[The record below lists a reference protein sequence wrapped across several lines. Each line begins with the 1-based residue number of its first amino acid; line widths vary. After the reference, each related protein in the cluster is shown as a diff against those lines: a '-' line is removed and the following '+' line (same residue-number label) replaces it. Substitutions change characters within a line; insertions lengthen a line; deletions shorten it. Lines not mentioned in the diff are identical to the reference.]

1 MKNLKMPLINCKIDL
16 DLNLSKK
23 CLLVGKNGDQE
34 PAFSITDAKIYVEV
48 VTLSTQDNEKLLE
61 QLKSSFKRTTNWDR
75 YESKINRNTKLVV
88 RLLNWSKFS
97 RSK

>member
-1 MKNLKMPLINCKIDL
+1 MKNLKLPLINCKINL

-48 VTLSTQDNEKLLE
+48 VTLSTKDNEKLLE
-61 QLKSSFKRTTNWDR
+61 QLKSGFKRTTNWDR
-75 YESKINRNTKLVV
+75 YESKIERKTKLVV

>member
-1 MKNLKMPLINCKIDL
+1 MKNLKLPLINCKINL

-75 YESKINRNTKLVV
+75 YESKIDRKTKLVV

-97 RSK
+97 RSR

>member
-34 PAFSITDAKIYVEV
+34 PVFSITDAKIYVEV

-75 YESKINRNTKLVV
+75 YESKIDRKTKLVV

-97 RSK
+97 RSR

>member
-1 MKNLKMPLINCKIDL
+1 MPLINCKIDL

-34 PAFSITDAKIYVEV
+34 PVFSITDAKIYVEV

-75 YESKINRNTKLVV
+75 YESKIDRKTKLVV
-88 RLLNWSKFS
+88 RLLN
-97 RSK
+97 

>member
-75 YESKINRNTKLVV
+75 YESKIDRKTKLVV

-97 RSK
+97 RSR